1 MKKNSD
7 YKGLFHRTQAAALL
21 AIALLIA
28 APAFAD
34 DAAAPVLTI
43 KNRAFAP
50 AEITIPAG
58 QKVKIT
64 VKNEDSEAAEFESLE
79 LNREK
84 VVPAND
90 QITLYIGPLDP
101 GSYPF
106 FNDFDPQK
114 AKGKIVAK

>member
-1 MKKNSD
+1 M
-7 YKGLFHRTQAAALL
+7 LFSRPLAAAGVLFAAALL
-21 AIALLIA
+21 V
-28 APAFAD
+28 
-34 DAAAPVLTI
+34 AAPVHADDTASPLLTI
-43 KNRAFAP
+43 KNRAFVP

-64 VKNEDSEAAEFESLE
+64 VKNEDGEAAEFESLE

-90 QITLYIGPLDP
+90 QITLFIGPLDP
-101 GSYPF
+101 GAYPF
-106 FNDFDPQK
+106 FNDFDPNK